1 MVFLVLLAVL
11 KDTLMMV
18 KLVYIQ
24 AMEDQLIIV
33 TLDSLGME
41 SVVFQDLEQTVIP
54 DSIGMGK
61 DVFF

>member
-1 MVFLVLLAVL
+1 VVFLVLLAVL

>member
-1 MVFLVLLAVL
+1 
-11 KDTLMMV
+11 MMV